1 MMPTDRLTMRS
12 TTFDSSVNEK
22 MAAAEML
29 TTPATVVA
37 SRMEMSVESI
47 LNLFWQG
54 PGASRSLQA
63 ARAGRYF
70 TARPAY
76 LPNSGRIPAK
86 FPPNGGNR
94 RAFAYI
100 TPWSRNQAMARAKP
114 SLASAST

>member
-47 LNLFWQG
+47 LNLFLAGTRRQRQ
-54 PGASRSLQA
+54 PASG
-63 ARAGRYF
+63 AGRTVFY
-70 TARPAY
+70 RPAR
-76 LPNSGRIPAK
+76 LFGQFRPNSRQMA
-86 FPPNGGNR
+86 
-94 RAFAYI
+94 AMAAAAAYI